1 MAIRLVHVP
10 RSAWSR
16 LSASVKSASSALP
29 SWTATA
35 RRRRCRSLQ
44 ASTSCSARPSTTTS
58 RKCRYSASRTRKVS
72 GSEAWRT
79 GGASNPVIATP
90 CRCNSVSNLRAASGA
105 GGVKAVAGAKD
116 CMGPQGGARQ
126 SRPTKALERCGWN
139 LLAHFALPREV
150 LTRSPQGTPNT
161 SNAASAN
168 SGTRAL
174 AWGQIK
180 SKSNN
185 SSLGREREP

>member
-44 ASTSCSARPSTTTS
+44 ATTSCSARPSTTTS

-116 CMGPQGGARQ
+116 CMGAQGGGRAAVSAHESFRTV
-126 SRPTKALERCGWN
+126 RLE
-139 LLAHFALPREV
+139 F
-150 LTRSPQGTPNT
+150 TRTFCPSPGGVN
-161 SNAASAN
+161 
-168 SGTRAL
+168 
-174 AWGQIK
+174 
-180 SKSNN
+180 SKSP
-185 SSLGREREP
+185 RYTEY